1 MVYVQIRTS
10 IHVSWHN
17 GIHNVYINLH
27 LEGGGGGGG
36 VLEYICIYKLT
47 FGVV

>member
-1 MVYVQIRTS
+1 MVYVRIRTS

-27 LEGGGGGGG
+27 LEGGACWNTY
-36 VLEYICIYKLT
+36 VYINLHLA
-47 FGVV
+47 